1 MPDGQAVT
9 GGGTQGLTVTPLD
22 APLGASVTGIDLAQ
36 TLTDDIKAA
45 IFKAWHDN
53 VILVFPGQHLSSP
66 QQLGFAAHFGP
77 IKKRGR
83 PEERR
88 PDLDVNDYESQVMF
102 ISNVVE
108 DGKPIGSLPDGE
120 MWFHHDG
127 CYKERPQRA
136 SFLYAIELPST
147 GGNTRFANMYKA
159 YEAVPA
165 ALRKLLADK
174 TALHVYDYE
183 LRAQFDIKTGLDKVA
198 HYSQPVF
205 IRHPDT
211 NKIALYVNPLMTAR
225 INELPEDESKSV
237 LAELFGI
244 GQDPSVVYEHVWTVD
259 DFVMWD
265 NLCSM
270 HARTDFPAEER
281 RLLRRCVVEG
291 EPTIA
296 A

>member
-1 MPDGQAVT
+1 
-9 GGGTQGLTVTPLD
+9 
-22 APLGASVTGIDLAQ
+22 
-36 TLTDDIKAA
+36 
-45 IFKAWHDN
+45 
-53 VILVFPGQHLSSP
+53 
-66 QQLGFAAHFGP
+66 
-77 IKKRGR
+77 
-83 PEERR
+83 
-88 PDLDVNDYESQVMF
+88 MF
-102 ISNVVE
+102 ISNVKE
-108 DGKPIGSLPDGE
+108 NGKAIGSLPDGE

-136 SFLYAIELPST
+136 SFLYAIELPPV

-159 YEAVPA
+159 YDAVPA
-165 ALRKLLADK
+165 ALRNLLADK

-183 LRAQFDIKTGLDKVA
+183 LRAQFDIKTGLDAVA

-211 NKIALYVNPLMTAR
+211 NKVALYVNPLMTAR

-237 LAELFGI
+237 LAELFAI
-244 GQDPSVVYEHVWTVD
+244 GQASSVVYEHVWTVD

-270 HARTDFPAEER
+270 HARTDFPAHER

-291 EPTIA
+291 EPVIA

>member
-1 MPDGQAVT
+1 MPDGQTHQDVGA
-9 GGGTQGLTVTPLD
+9 GLTVTKLD
-22 APLGASVTGIDLAQ
+22 APLGASVTRVDLSQ
-36 TLTDDIKAA
+36 SLTDDTKAA

-53 VILVFPGQHLSSP
+53 VILVFPGQNLSGP
-66 QQLGFAAHFGP
+66 QQLAFAEHFGP

-88 PDLDVNDYESQVMF
+88 PDIGVSDYESQVMF
-102 ISNVVE
+102 ISNVKE
-108 DGKPIGSLPDGE
+108 NGKAIGSLPDGE

-136 SFLYAIELPST
+136 SFLYAIELPSV

-165 ALRKLLADK
+165 ALKKLLADK

-183 LRAQFDIKTGLDKVA
+183 LRAQFDIRTGLDAVA

-211 NKIALYVNPLMTAR
+211 NNIALYVNPLMTAR
-225 INELPEDESKSV
+225 INELPEDESKLI
-237 LAELFGI
+237 LAELFAI
-244 GQDPSVVYEHVWTVD
+244 GQDSSVVYEHVWTID

>member
-1 MPDGQAVT
+1 MDTAQLGDLIQ
-9 GGGTQGLTVTPLD
+9 VTPLD
-22 APLGASVTGIDLAQ
+22 APLGASVTGVDLSQ
-36 TLTDDIKAA
+36 PLTDDLKAA
-45 IFKAWHDN
+45 ITKAWHDN
-53 VILVFPGQHLSSP
+53 IILVFPDQDLAGP
-66 QQLGFAAHFGP
+66 AQLAFARHFGP
-77 IKKRGR
+77 IKERGR
-83 PEERR
+83 PKERR
-88 PDLDVNDYESQVMF
+88 PEIEVNDYESQVMY
-102 ISNVVE
+102 ISNVKE
-108 DGKPIGSLPDGE
+108 NGKPIGSLPDGQ

-127 CYKERPQRA
+127 CYKKRPQRA
-136 SFLYAIELPST
+136 SFLYALELPST
-147 GGNTRFANMYKA
+147 GGNTKFANMYKA
-159 YEAVPA
+159 YDAVPKV
-165 ALRKLLADK
+165 LKKLLADK

-183 LRAQFDIKTGLDKVA
+183 LRAQFDINTGLDGVA

-211 NKIALYVNPLMTAR
+211 GRTALYTNRLMTAR

-237 LAELFGI
+237 LAELFAI
-244 GQDPSVVYEHVWTVD
+244 GEDPSVVYEHVWTVG

-291 EPTIA
+291 EPVIA

>member
-1 MPDGQAVT
+1 MDTAQLSD
-9 GGGTQGLTVTPLD
+9 QINVTPLN
-22 APLGASVTGIDLAQ
+22 APLGASVTGVDLSQ
-36 TLTDDIKAA
+36 PLTDEFRAA
-45 IFKAWHDN
+45 ITKAWHDHI
-53 VILVFPGQHLSSP
+53 ILLFPGQTLTGP
-66 QQLGFAAHFGP
+66 QQLAFAGLFGP
-77 IKKRGR
+77 IKERGR
-83 PEERR
+83 PKERR
-88 PDLDVNDYESQVMF
+88 PEIEVNDYESQVMY
-102 ISNVVE
+102 ISNVKE

-136 SFLYAIELPST
+136 SFLYAIELPSR
-147 GGNTRFANMYKA
+147 GGNTKFANMYKA
-159 YEAVPA
+159 YDAVPK
-165 ALRKLLADK
+165 ALKTLLADK

-183 LRAQFDIKTGLDKVA
+183 LRAQFDINTGLDGVA
-198 HYSQPVF
+198 HWSQPLF

-211 NKIALYVNPLMTAR
+211 GRTALYTNRLMTAR

-237 LAELFGI
+237 LAELFAI
-244 GQDPSVVYEHVWTVD
+244 GEDPSVVYEHVWTID

-291 EPTIA
+291 EPVIRA
-296 A
+296 

>member
-1 MPDGQAVT
+1 MAGSDSQD
-9 GGGTQGLTVTPLD
+9 LTVTKFD
-22 APLGASVTGIDLAQ
+22 APLGASVTGVDLSQ
-36 TLTDDIKAA
+36 PLTADTKKA

-53 VILVFPGQHLSSP
+53 VILVFPGQTLGGP
-66 QQLGFAAHFGP
+66 QQLAFAEHFGP

-83 PEERR
+83 PEDRR
-88 PDLDVNDYESQVMF
+88 PDIGVADYESQVMF
-102 ISNVVE
+102 ISNVTE
-108 DGKPIGSLPDGE
+108 NGQPIGSLPDGE

-136 SFLYAIELPST
+136 SFLYAIELPT
-147 GGNTRFANMYKA
+147 VGGNTRFANMYKA
-159 YEAVPA
+159 YEAVPE
-165 ALRKLLADK
+165 ALKKLLADK

-183 LRAQFDIKTGLDKVA
+183 LRAQFDIKTGLDKVS

-211 NKIALYVNPLMTAR
+211 NKTTLYVNPLMTAR
-225 INELPEDESKSV
+225 VNELPEDESKSV
-237 LAELFGI
+237 LAELFAI
-244 GQDPSVVYEHVWTVD
+244 GQDLSVVYEHVWTVD
-259 DFVMWD
+259 DLVIWD

-291 EPTIA
+291 EPTIRA
-296 A
+296 

>member
-1 MPDGQAVT
+1 MKPLPDGHHSQD
-9 GGGTQGLTVTPLD
+9 LTVIKLD
-22 APLGASVTGIDLAQ
+22 APLGATVTGVDLSRPLSAE
-36 TLTDDIKAA
+36 DKAV
-45 IFKAWHDN
+45 IFEAWHDN
-53 VILVFPGQHLSSP
+53 VILVFPGQTLSGP
-66 QQLGFAAHFGP
+66 QQLAFAKHFGP
-77 IKKRGR
+77 IKERGR
-83 PEERR
+83 PKERR
-88 PDLDVNDYESQVMF
+88 PEKEVNDYESQVMY
-102 ISNVVE
+102 ISNVKE
-108 DGKPIGSLPDGE
+108 NGKPIGSLPDGE

-136 SFLYAIELPST
+136 SFLYAIELPSV
-147 GGNTRFANMYKA
+147 GGNTKFANMYKA
-159 YEAVPA
+159 YDAVPA
-165 ALRKLLADK
+165 ALKTLLADK

-211 NKIALYVNPLMTAR
+211 GKTALYVNPLMTAR
-225 INELPEDESKSV
+225 INGLPEDESKSV
-237 LAELFGI
+237 LAELFAI
-244 GQDPSVVYEHVWTVD
+244 GQDPGVVYEHIWTVD

-270 HARTDFPAEER
+270 HARTDFPPEER

-291 EPTIA
+291 EPTVA

>member
-1 MPDGQAVT
+1 LPDGQT
-9 GGGTQGLTVTPLD
+9 TSGLIVSPLE
-22 APLGASVTGIDLAQ
+22 APLGASVTGVDLSRP
-36 TLTDDIKAA
+36 LTADEKVA
-45 IFKAWHDN
+45 IFKAWHDH
-53 VILVFPGQHLSSP
+53 VILLFPGQNLSSP
-66 QQLGFAAHFGP
+66 QQLAFAEHFGP

-83 PEERR
+83 PEDRR
-88 PDLDVNDYESQVMF
+88 PDLGVADYESQVMF
-102 ISNVVE
+102 ISNVKE
-108 DGKPIGSLPDGE
+108 DGKAIGSLPDGE

-136 SFLYAIELPST
+136 SFLYAIELPSI

-165 ALRKLLADK
+165 ALKKLLADK

-183 LRAQFDIKTGLDKVA
+183 LRAQFDIKTGLDKVSR
-198 HYSQPVF
+198 YSQPVF

-211 NKIALYVNPLMTAR
+211 NKTALYVNPLMTAR
-225 INELPEDESKSV
+225 INEVPEDESKSI
-237 LAELFGI
+237 LAELFAI
-244 GQDPSVVYEHVWTVD
+244 GQDPSVVYEHVWTMD

-291 EPTIA
+291 EPTVRA
-296 A
+296 

>member
-1 MPDGQAVT
+1 MPDGQSP
-9 GGGTQGLTVTPLD
+9 QGLTVTPLD
-22 APLGASVTGIDLAQ
+22 APLGARVTGIDLSQ
-36 TLTDDIKAA
+36 PLSDDLKRQV
-45 IFKAWHDN
+45 FKAWHDH
-53 VILVFPGQHLSSP
+53 VILVFPGQVLSSA
-66 QQLGFAAHFGP
+66 QQLAFAELFGP

-83 PEERR
+83 PEDRR
-88 PDLDVNDYESQVMF
+88 PEQGVNDYESQVMF
-102 ISNVVE
+102 ISNVKE
-108 DGKPIGSLPDGE
+108 NGKAIGSLPDGE

-159 YEAVPA
+159 YDAVPA
-165 ALRKLLADK
+165 ALKKLLADK

-183 LRAQFDIKTGLDKVA
+183 LRSQFDIKTGLDKVA

-211 NKIALYVNPLMTAR
+211 GKTALYANPLMTAR

-237 LAELFGI
+237 LAELFAI
-244 GQDPSVVYEHVWTVD
+244 GQDPSVVYEHVWTID
-259 DFVMWD
+259 DLVIWD

-270 HARTDFPAEER
+270 HARTDFPADQR

-291 EPTIA
+291 EPTIRA
-296 A
+296 

>member
-1 MPDGQAVT
+1 MPDGQT
-9 GGGTQGLTVTPLD
+9 TSGLIVSPLE
-22 APLGASVTGIDLAQ
+22 APLGASVTGVDLSRP
-36 TLTDDIKAA
+36 LTADEKVA
-45 IFKAWHDN
+45 IFKAWHDH
-53 VILVFPGQHLSSP
+53 VILLFPGQNLSSP
-66 QQLGFAAHFGP
+66 QQLAFAEHFGP

-83 PEERR
+83 PEDRR
-88 PDLDVNDYESQVMF
+88 PDLGVADYESQVMF
-102 ISNVVE
+102 ISNVKE
-108 DGKPIGSLPDGE
+108 DGKAIGSLPDGE

-136 SFLYAIELPST
+136 SFLYAIELPSI

-165 ALRKLLADK
+165 ALKKLLADK

-183 LRAQFDIKTGLDKVA
+183 LRAQFDIKTGLDKVS

-211 NKIALYVNPLMTAR
+211 NKTALYVNPLMTAR
-225 INELPEDESKSV
+225 INEVPEDESKSI
-237 LAELFGI
+237 LAELFAI
-244 GQDPSVVYEHVWTVD
+244 GQDPSVVYEHVWTMD

-291 EPTIA
+291 EPTVRA
-296 A
+296 

>member
-1 MPDGQAVT
+1 
-9 GGGTQGLTVTPLD
+9 
-22 APLGASVTGIDLAQ
+22 VTGIDLSRP
-36 TLTDDIKAA
+36 LSDDLKNTV
-45 IFKAWHDN
+45 FKAWHDHI
-53 VILVFPGQHLSSP
+53 VLVFPGQVLTGS
-66 QQLGFAAHFGP
+66 QQIAFSELFGP

-83 PEERR
+83 PENRR
-88 PDLDVNDYESQVMF
+88 PEQGVNDYESQVMF

-136 SFLYAIELPST
+136 SFLYAIELPSV

-159 YEAVPA
+159 YDAVPA
-165 ALRKLLADK
+165 ALKKLLADK

-183 LRAQFDIKTGLDKVA
+183 LRSQFDIRTGLDNVA
-198 HYSQPVF
+198 HYCQPVF

-211 NKIALYVNPLMTAR
+211 GKTALYVNPLMTAR
-225 INELPEDESKSV
+225 INELPGDESRAV
-237 LAELFGI
+237 LAELFAI
-244 GQDPSVVYEHVWTVD
+244 GQAPSVVYEHVWTLG

-270 HARTDFPAEER
+270 HARTDFPPEER
-281 RLLRRCVVEG
+281 RLLRRCVIEG

>member
-1 MPDGQAVT
+1 VKRLPDGQNT
-9 GGGTQGLTVTPLD
+9 GSLVVEPLD
-22 APLGASVTGIDLAQ
+22 APLGASVTGIDLSCP
-36 TLTDDIKAA
+36 LTEGLKREV
-45 IFKAWHDN
+45 FEAWHDHI
-53 VILVFPGQHLSSP
+53 VLVFPGQELSGP
-66 QQLGFAAHFGP
+66 QQLAFAELFGP

-88 PDLDVNDYESQVMF
+88 PDLGVRDYESQVMF
-102 ISNVVE
+102 ISNVKE
-108 DGKPIGSLPDGE
+108 NGKPIGSLPDGE

-136 SFLYAIELPST
+136 SFLYAIELPSA

-159 YEAVPA
+159 YDAVPE
-165 ALRKLLADK
+165 ALKKMLADK

-183 LRAQFDIKTGLDKVA
+183 LRAQFDIRTGLDKVA
-198 HYSQPVF
+198 HWSQPVF

-211 NKIALYVNPLMTAR
+211 NKVALYVNPLMTAR
-225 INELPEDESKSV
+225 INELPDDESKSV
-237 LAELFGI
+237 LDELFAI
-244 GQDPSVVYEHVWTVD
+244 GQDASVVYEHVWTVD

-270 HARTDFPAEER
+270 HARTDFPAQER

-291 EPTIA
+291 ERTIA